1 MAKRKMN
8 KKEAENLIFDTLK
21 SLEVEICRE
30 YKFLT
35 DRKFKFD
42 FAIPLHKIAIEYE
55 GGIFTGGRHTSAL
68 GYAKDCEKYN
78 LAVLNGWRLLR
89 YTIKDI
95 KQKNWQ
101 EKIKND
107 VKILIQTKH

>member
-1 MAKRKMN
+1 MN
-8 KKEAENLIFDTLK
+8 KKESENLIFDALK
-21 SLEVEICRE
+21 SLEVEIYRE

-42 FAIPLHKIAIEYE
+42 FAIPLYKIAIEYE
-55 GGIFTGGRHTSAL
+55 GGIFTGGRHVTAL

-107 VKILIQTKH
+107 VKKLIQTKH